1 MRNPKQKIIAISG
14 VKNSGKTTLISKL
27 IPRLTDKGLKIATIK
42 HDGHDFNPD
51 VLGTDSYRHRE
62 AGAYGTAIFSKNK
75 WMIIKEE
82 TDIDVES
89 IISEFPE
96 ADLIILEGFKFSD
109 YPKVEIV
116 RKSNSTSPVSKIETV
131 ICYISDM
138 DRFNENIPQF
148 NLDEVDKLTEFLF
161 NYLKYKIS

>member
-1 MRNPKQKIIAISG
+1 MINPNQKIIAISG
-14 VKNSGKTTLISKL
+14 VKNSGKTTLITKL
-27 IPRLTDKGLKIATIK
+27 IPLLTEKGLKIATIK

-51 VLGTDSYRHRE
+51 VAGTDSYRHRE

-82 TDIDVES
+82 RAIDVES
-89 IISEFPE
+89 IISQFPE

-116 RKSNSTSPVSKIETV
+116 RKLNSISPVSKIETV

-138 DRFNENIPQF
+138 ERFHEGIPQF
-148 NLDEVDKLTEFLF
+148 NLEEIEELTDFLY
-161 NYLKYKIS
+161 NYLKY